1 MMEPKIKTSIPFSI
15 DQLSEGLQKARN
27 FRGIS
32 LKDCGSLLGIPAN
45 KLLNYEKGKY
55 VPSLNEL
62 EALSYIYSVPLEALF
77 YPEEYPD
84 IFKVPDAEHLSQLLQ
99 IRKRI
104 ISTTLQIAFEKT
116 GKSLKELSKTAGV
129 SVSKVKRYLHGM
141 IDIPI
146 GDVQRLTSALNLD
159 INSLMDSESQI
170 GQWQE
175 LQKKKIAFA
184 SLPDEARNF
193 LNKKENWP
201 YMDVVEK
208 MKLIEP
214 GKLESF
220 AESIHKLTVLTPK
233 DQESRD

>member
-1 MMEPKIKTSIPFSI
+1 MEPEIKTKIPFST
-15 DQLSEGLQKARN
+15 DHLSEGLQKARN

-55 VPSLNEL
+55 VPSLTEL
-62 EALSYIYSVPLEALF
+62 EALSYIYSVPLAALF
-77 YPEEYPD
+77 YPDEYLD
-84 IFKVPDAEHLSQLLQ
+84 FFKVPDAEQLKQLLQ
-99 IRKRI
+99 IRNRI
-104 ISTTLQIAFEKT
+104 ISTSLQIAFEKT
-116 GKSLKELSKTAGV
+116 GKSLKELSKTADV
-129 SVSKVKRYLHGM
+129 SVSKVKRYLRGVV
-141 IDIPI
+141 DIPF
-146 GDVQRLTSALNLD
+146 GDVQKLTTALDLD
-159 INSLMDSESQI
+159 INSLMDSESPI

-184 SLPDEARNF
+184 QLPDEVRNF

-220 AESIHKLTVLTPK
+220 AESIHKLSVLKPK
-233 DQESRD
+233 DQESLD